1 MLELSLSPAAS
12 CGSLGARGC
21 PPGTGYHVLP
31 VAQGIGG
38 RCGRGPLLW
47 GREGRGVW
55 VPVSSGGCSS
65 APPAGV
71 PSDAPVARIRE
82 GTRTGPAGPGPRPR
96 PPAATAELGRA
107 GGGTAA
113 MGTPVCGAGG
123 GSGRCG
129 TRDGAG
135 TRGGAA
141 TRRGGAHPRPP
152 GAPPPPGRSCR
163 CRIFSLSGALGLG
176 GRGDQIRAAAPGGPA
191 RGEAAPGGP
200 GPGGAPRHAPRPH
213 PRPGVGPRAA
223 PMSRPPGALCPAPA
237 LRVGPRSAPLSPR
250 GTLPCA
256 YVTQRDP
263 RIAPKPR
270 CGPRALPTLPR
281 GTHENTASPR
291 THAPHPRPRA
301 PEPAGGTRHR
311 CAPALCSGPGPPGGS
326 DPVPGGHRAA
336 PVHR

>member
-12 CGSLGARGC
+12 CGSPGARGC

-65 APPAGV
+65 APPQG
-71 PSDAPVARIRE
+71 S
-82 GTRTGPAGPGPRPR
+82 PAMPPLLASEKGPGRARRDQVPTPGRQQR
-96 PPAATAELGRA
+96 QQSWGELGGDSSDGHPRVRGWGRLGA
-107 GGGTAA
+107 LRDTGRCRDTGRRSDTAR
-113 MGTPVCGAGG
+113 G
-123 GSGRCG
+123 GSSPPP
-129 TRDGAG
+129 
-135 TRGGAA
+135 GGA
-141 TRRGGAHPRPP
+141 
-152 GAPPPPGRSCR
+152 PPPGRSCR

-223 PMSRPPGALCPAPA
+223 PMSRPPGALCPAPV

-256 YVTQRDP
+256 HVTQRDP

-311 CAPALCSGPGPPGGS
+311 RAPALCFGPGPPGGS